1 MCANIAIRIT
11 VEKPPLMS
19 SGSHRLSM
27 SVGSPTTN
35 PIKIGVSGGSN
46 GSSTSPS
53 PANSP
58 NGTTPVS
65 MSPEQ
70 PVPGLNGSGG
80 YANSTNNSNH
90 TSPGVNNNLTSSTAI
105 SIPNTSNP
113 SNTSPNYLRVPKI
126 KPFSPN
132 KRITLHDFQMLKVL
146 GVGSFGKVIL
156 VRKLDNSK
164 LYALKILK
172 KEELY
177 KKNQIDHTN
186 TEREV
191 LSQFKHPFM
200 VRLYATFQT
209 RSKLYLVIEFC
220 RGGELFYH
228 LRK

>member
-80 YANSTNNSNH
+80 YVNPTNNSNH

>member
-1 MCANIAIRIT
+1 
-11 VEKPPLMS
+11 MS
-19 SGSHRLSM
+19 SGSHRLSV
-27 SVGSPTTN
+27 SAGSPTTN
-35 PIKIGVSGGSN
+35 PIRIGVSGNSG
-46 GSSTSPS
+46 GSTSPS

-65 MSPEQ
+65 MSPDQ

-90 TSPGVNNNLTSSTAI
+90 TSPGTNNNLSSSAI
-105 SIPNTSNP
+105 AIPNPNA
-113 SNTSPNYLRVPKI
+113 PNYLRVPKI

-132 KRITLHDFQMLKVL
+132 KPITLNDFQMLKVL

-156 VRKLDNSK
+156 VRKLDNNK

>member
-1 MCANIAIRIT
+1 
-11 VEKPPLMS
+11 
-19 SGSHRLSM
+19 M

-35 PIKIGVSGGSN
+35 PIKIGVTGGSSN
-46 GSSTSPS
+46 ASSTSPS

-58 NGTTPVS
+58 NGTTPIS

-80 YANSTNNSNH
+80 YANTNNSNH
-90 TSPGVNNNLTSSTAI
+90 TSPNANNNNLASSAI
-105 SIPNTSNP
+105 SIPNPN
-113 SNTSPNYLRVPKI
+113 NTNNMSPNYLRVPKI

-156 VRKLDNSK
+156 VRKLDNGK